1 MLKIFAGFLA
11 LTLIVAVVAYVA
23 YTETR
28 PERRILVEENYVP
41 PKRQQAAQPTPAP
54 ALQDTDETMTPMP
67 GDE

>member
-1 MLKIFAGFLA
+1 VVFIFV
-11 LTLIVAVVAYVA
+11 TYS
-23 YTETR
+23 ETR

-54 ALQDTDETMTPMP
+54 KLQNTDDTMTPMP

>member
-1 MLKIFAGFLA
+1 M
-11 LTLIVAVVAYVA
+11 TYS
-23 YTETR
+23 ETR

-54 ALQDTDETMTPMP
+54 KLQNTDDTMTPMP